1 MIQNYK
7 TFLTFRDGNVKEWMG
22 IKVISVNNNNS
33 NYQLYLK
40 ISSYN
45 PTYADFLTLNHVK
58 NVKKMVNK
66 QIIEVTDWA
75 VAFRFLSLGSFSKIF
90 LSHTSLLKI
99 SLMLVV
105 SVQPKVKIH
114 NAVFFLCTQV
124 SVSLNYNSALNLHS
138 LVICLG
144 EKKI

>member
-1 MIQNYK
+1 MPAFHIRYSNIKMIQNYK

-66 QIIEVTDWA
+66 QIIEVTDSCSLQVSKLRKFFKNISKSYQSPENFTHA
-75 VAFRFLSLGSFSKIF
+75 CCKCATKGKNTQCSALSLYSGLCLLELQFS
-90 LSHTSLLKI
+90 S
-99 SLMLVV
+99 
-105 SVQPKVKIH
+105 
-114 NAVFFLCTQV
+114 
-124 SVSLNYNSALNLHS
+124 
-138 LVICLG
+138 
-144 EKKI
+144 